1 MVQIVFF
8 TIFLM
13 YYYKFKTSI
22 VEDTVPHRKLDK
34 QLIKIGIVMG
44 AIVGISQ
51 PLWLF
56 ASVSGLH
63 LCFSLVAAFSLVIQQ
78 IIVMVVVTRKTMSDL
93 C

>member
-1 MVQIVFF
+1 
-8 TIFLM
+8 M

-63 LCFSLVAAFSLVIQQ
+63 LRFSLVAAFSLVMQQ
-78 IIVMVVVTRKTMSDL
+78 IIVMVVVTRKMMSDL